1 MFLNSCSIDILSWWA
16 QLLFLDELVNVMGTS
31 ATGIF
36 LIGLSHPVDSITMLY
51 HVQPLGEDKRQL
63 FFLKSAKSFVS
74 TCFSEHNFYY
84 AAQNGNEGS
93 WFYSTGGILI
103 KGNKYLKERWA
114 KCKRW
119 VDRHQWHNYESHSRK
134 EIKSQERKNILLIP
148 KEKFK
153 KFTTRIYFST

>member
-1 MFLNSCSIDILSWWA
+1 MSTAAVFRRTCERDGNKCNRNFFNWTQSPSRLNYHVIPR
-16 QLLFLDELVNVMGTS
+16 S
-31 ATGIF
+31 ATRG
-36 LIGLSHPVDSITMLY
+36 
-51 HVQPLGEDKRQL
+51 RQKTIV
-63 FFLKSAKSFVS
+63 FLKSAKSFVS